1 MFFTVFVLCILRLFK
16 LKTDGQAEIQKSS
29 MQNYKTQIK
38 ILLILGE
45 VNRAFNNKAQELHYL
60 AWLNLCSITQLVD
73 YCKSCILIGYAT
85 TGLLVI
91 VIE

>member
-38 ILLILGE
+38 ISLILGFQQQSPG
-45 VNRAFNNKAQELHYL
+45 APLFGL
-60 AWLNLCSITQLVD
+60 A
-73 YCKSCILIGYAT
+73 KSM
-85 TGLLVI
+85 
-91 VIE
+91 